1 LPDALTSHYRGCGNE
16 RSCGTAGLKCGVQL
30 DVLTGALCGLDL
42 VDGRHS
48 DHSLPVQHA
57 PMPAGSLRL
66 ADLGF
71 YNLAVFKALDQ
82 AGVFWL
88 TRLQSHSRIRQP
100 GRKEQSIL
108 DVVTALGDLD
118 AWEGPVRVG
127 KNHRLRAR
135 LLVQRVPAAVA
146 AQRRARVEAEAHAKC
161 RPVSRDA
168 VELAE
173 WAVVITNVPADKLS
187 LAEAM
192 VLLKIRWQ
200 IELVFKVWK
209 RHGRVDEWR
218 TKKPARILCEIY
230 AKLIG
235 LVLHH
240 WLLAASAWTN
250 AERSVFKAAQVVMA
264 YAGDLASAHA
274 GPLQFGRVVATVA
287 TVIQRLARMNQR
299 QKRPSTA
306 QRLRTVTA
314 EGG

>member
-1 LPDALTSHYRGCGNE
+1 
-16 RSCGTAGLKCGVQL
+16 
-30 DVLTGALCGLDL
+30 
-42 VDGRHS
+42 
-48 DHSLPVQHA
+48 
-57 PMPAGSLRL
+57 MPAGSLRL

-71 YNLAVFKALDQ
+71 YNMAVFKALDQ

-108 DVVTALGDLD
+108 DVVTALGSVD
-118 AWEGPVRVG
+118 AWEGPVMVG
-127 KNHRLRAR
+127 RDHRLRAR
-135 LLVQRVPAAVA
+135 LMVQRVPAAVA
-146 AQRRARVEAEAHAKC
+146 LQRRARVEAEAHAKR

-200 IELVFKVWK
+200 IELLFKVWK
-209 RHGRVDEWR
+209 SHGRVDEWR
-218 TKKPARILCEIY
+218 TTKPARILCEIY

-235 LVLHH
+235 LVMHH
-240 WLLAASAWTN
+240 WLLAASAWTD
-250 AERSVFKAAQVVMA
+250 AERSLFKAAQVVLA

-274 GPLQFGRVVATVA
+274 YPMQFAQVVATVA
-287 TVIQRLARMNQR
+287 SVIRRLARMNPR

-306 QRLRTVTA
+306 QRLRALTA
-314 EGG
+314 GVG